1 MKSLILLLIFV
12 GVIFMTIGYIKSNQ
26 MCPPPIV
33 KFRYYPKTFE
43 QEMNNP
49 VPVLSIFG
57 KMFSENQPWI
67 GT

>member
-12 GVIFMTIGYIKSNQ
+12 GIIFMTVGYIRGNQ

-57 KMFSENQPWI
+57 KMFSETQPWI
-67 GT
+67 SA